1 MCKLKSSHL
10 YAIFSLWINNPLKAL
25 LYFSV
30 HNDIQHYQIQWV
42 LERLLITRNILG
54 FAIKSIKRDN
64 FHAPLAALGHTYK
77 WWIYVWTGFFS
88 FHTTQ
93 PTIQDISALDAVEE
107 FLHLF
112 VNTNEI
118 VLILWS
124 VIKYLSP
131 VLGVVLEEFIF
142 QTWRFEYQE
151 HEIYFVTEAL
161 CYVTDKMPQGRGKW
175 WGGGVYL
182 TQCVFV
188 SREEKDA
195 QAWRR
200 RLICQHNFFVII
212 CCCPDWPQLP
222 NDRSLSMP
230 VIHPEAMKWVSMAC
244 SLVYLSQR
252 AAWSC
257 YSVRFT

>member
-112 VNTNEI
+112 VNTYEI
-118 VLILWS
+118 VLILW
-124 VIKYLSP
+124 
-131 VLGVVLEEFIF
+131 
-142 QTWRFEYQE
+142 FESSSGG
-151 HEIYFVTEAL
+151 HFRRIYFPDLTFWISRTWNIL
-161 CYVTDKMPQGRGKW
+161 CDRGLVLCHW
-175 WGGGVYL
+175 
-182 TQCVFV
+182 Q
-188 SREEKDA
+188 DA
-195 QAWRR
+195 TGKGEMMRR
-200 RLICQHNFFVII
+200 
-212 CCCPDWPQLP
+212 
-222 NDRSLSMP
+222 RSLSNP
-230 VIHPEAMKWVSMAC
+230 VC
-244 SLVYLSQR
+244 
-252 AAWSC
+252 
-257 YSVRFT
+257 VRV